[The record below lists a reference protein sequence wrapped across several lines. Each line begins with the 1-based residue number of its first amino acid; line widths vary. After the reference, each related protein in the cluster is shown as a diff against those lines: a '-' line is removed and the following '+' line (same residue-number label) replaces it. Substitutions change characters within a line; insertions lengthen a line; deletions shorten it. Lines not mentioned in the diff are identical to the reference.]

1 MIFISKKTSKLN
13 SDEIFKILTL
23 KEEEWRHGLSSQ
35 KKFFKKNVKKFDIH
49 NLFFTSNKKK
59 KLLGYTC
66 FRMRHFMLNK
76 KKMKYMLLDSIIGSK
91 DYKKKKYGKKIMKIN
106 NIFIKKNRLPSF
118 LLCNKKNSNFFKLY
132 KWRLIPS
139 NKFQIKHRV
148 KKNKNL
154 MFYNSNLMSKNI
166 NNISLTI

>member
-1 MIFISKKTSKLN
+1 
-13 SDEIFKILTL
+13 
-23 KEEEWRHGLSSQ
+23 
-35 KKFFKKNVKKFDIH
+35 
-49 NLFFTSNKKK
+49 
-59 KLLGYTC
+59 
-66 FRMRHFMLNK
+66 
-76 KKMKYMLLDSIIGSK
+76 MKYMLLDSIIVSK